1 MSQLTSFEGERI
13 RSMFGVSATR
23 LPGADPLSFGIES
36 LDEHR
41 HVKELLRERPLSV
54 KEEVFLPAGLEPLH
68 RHSACWQLFIGIEGE
83 MVIATPESEALLRR
97 DAVVAIAPGTM
108 HTAENRSSDPA
119 RFLIVSTPGTEFDR
133 ELITPESPSADC
145 GAYVRRLSGLV
156 GDRDPVAVLAETPQ
170 AIEQALIGVGDEC
183 LDTRPYPSKWTPR
196 EIVSHFVDAAMN
208 RSIRFWSILTGG
220 HPVLPGYHERE
231 LVDLRSRE
239 ESEITD
245 VIAMFTMIQR
255 SDVRLLNRSRDRLG
269 SIGHHIERGD
279 TTLGDLVRL
288 EAGHDLHH
296 LEQLRR
302 YISAAMETRR

>member
-1 MSQLTSFEGERI
+1 MSQLTSFDGERI
-13 RSMFGVSATR
+13 RSSFGVSATR
-23 LPGADPLSFGIES
+23 LPGAEPLSFGIES
-36 LDEHR
+36 LDDHR
-41 HVKELLRERPLSV
+41 HVQDLLRERPLSV
-54 KEEVFLPAGLEPLH
+54 KEEVFLPAGLEPMH

-83 MVIATPESEALLRR
+83 MVIVTPESEAPLRR

-133 ELITPESPSADC
+133 ELITPDTPSTDC

-170 AIEQALIGVGDEC
+170 AIEQALIGVGDEF
-183 LDTRPYPSKWTPR
+183 LGRRPYPGKWTPR

-208 RSIRFWSILTGG
+208 RSIRFRSILTGG

-231 LVDLRSRE
+231 LVELRSRE
-239 ESEITD
+239 ESEIAE

-255 SDVRLLNRSRDRLG
+255 SDVRLLSRSRDRFG

-296 LEQLRR
+296 LDQLRR
-302 YISAAMETRR
+302 YIAAAVETRP